1 MSSLLS
7 ESPARALHRLA
18 APLVLAMALE
28 TAFNLVDGLWVGRAG
43 TDAFAALNLSS
54 FFVWLL
60 YALIGVVSTG
70 TNSLVAQRLGAGRPL
85 EAARVAQHGL
95 RAGVVLGFLVGLPVA
110 HYSRAIA
117 GMLAGTNESVRV
129 AADLGAVY
137 LGCIFLLAPVHCL
150 NETMASILRA
160 YGDTRTPTKIYAV
173 GFALNFLLDPLF
185 IFGVGP
191 FPRWGVLGAAVATNF
206 SFLVVA
212 AIFLQRLA
220 RGRLAFVLPTGRQTT
235 DWSIYRGLI
244 GIGLPPSISNVIF
257 CLVYMAVSPAVGAYG
272 PQALAALG
280 IGHRV
285 LSLSFLLCYGYSLA
299 TITLVGHNAGAGQME
314 RACQCTWEGVKL
326 VLRTVGPVGLSYL
339 LLARQFSSCFSSDP
353 TVIAIATSYLRIIS
367 FSQVLLGV
375 SMVIEGAFAGF
386 GRTIPPTTVS
396 IATTVARVPGVH
408 LVGDLLRA
416 PIRGLWWVFS
426 LLTCARG
433 LAMVVLFHLYS
444 REVSR
449 LDRNVNE
456 S

>member
-1 MSSLLS
+1 MSSLLT
-7 ESPARALHRLA
+7 EPPRRALNRLA

-70 TNSLVAQRLGAGRPL
+70 TNALVAQELGAGRP
-85 EAARVAQHGL
+85 EGAARVAQHGL
-95 RAGVVLGFLVGLPVA
+95 RAGLVLGFLVGLPVA
-110 HYSRAIA
+110 HYSRTIA
-117 GMLAGTNESVRV
+117 GMLAGSNEAVRL

-150 NETMASILRA
+150 NETIASVLRA
-160 YGDTRTPTKIYAV
+160 YGDTRTPTKVYAV
-173 GFALNFLLDPLF
+173 GFLLNFALDPLL

-212 AIFLQRLA
+212 LIFLERLG
-220 RGRLAFVLPTGRQTT
+220 RGRLAFNLPTGRQST
-235 DWSIYRGLI
+235 DWRIYRKLI
-244 GIGLPPSISNVIF
+244 GIGLPPSVSNVVF
-257 CLVYMAVSPAVGAYG
+257 CLVYMAVSPAVGGYG

-285 LSLSFLLCYGYSLA
+285 LSLSYLLCYGYSLA
-299 TITLVGHNAGAGQME
+299 TITLVGHNAGAGQVE
-314 RACQCTWEGVKL
+314 RASQCTWEGVKM
-326 VLRTVGPVGLSYL
+326 VLSRVGPVALCYL
-339 LLARQFSSCFSSDP
+339 LFARSLASCFSTDP
-353 TVIAIATSYLRIIS
+353 EVIAIASSYLRIIS

-386 GRTIPPTTVS
+386 GRTVPPTTVS
-396 IATTVARVPGVH
+396 ILTTIARVPGVH
-408 LVGDLLRA
+408 LVGNWLKTS
-416 PIRGLWWVFS
+416 IRGLWWVFAV
-426 LLTCARG
+426 LTTLRG
-433 LAMVVLFHLYS
+433 LGMLALFHYFS
-444 REVSR
+444 RELARASK
-449 LDRNVNE
+449 NVNG